1 MTTRTT
7 TGTTGTTT
15 AAGTTTATTAEGAP
29 HRRAPLHRAR
39 ALLRPVR
46 AKVVLAVVGATAL
59 GLGLTGVVSHVV
71 QRDATEARVHA
82 SMRQEVAELRELAAR
97 GFNGQQFTSVDT
109 LLAASIR
116 NDIADAHES
125 AVGIVVG
132 GNTYVPGRRP
142 PFALQ
147 ENPRVQELVR
157 STTPDSAPVQET
169 VETEAGPTRIIAV
182 PVSLPGAAPGEP
194 ALGLYVVGHAL
205 DPEFAVVDENARTF
219 AVLSLAA
226 LLVVG
231 TAGWLTAVRLLR
243 PLDDLHATAVGVG
256 ATELSRRVPVH
267 GDDDVADVARSFN
280 AMLERLETSF
290 DTQRR
295 FLDDVGHELRTPLTI
310 VQGHLELVDDTDP
323 RDVAETR
330 ALVLDELTRMTR
342 LVDDLTLLAKARQPD
357 FVHPQPVDAGRL
369 LDDAFDKV
377 VPLGDRGW
385 RVDARADVE
394 VVADPQRVQ
403 QALIQLVSNA
413 VKFSAAGDVIAL
425 GSAVHDGE
433 LLLWVRDS
441 GPGIAP
447 EDVER
452 VFERFGRADSGR
464 GVEGSGLG
472 LSIVAAIAE
481 AHGGRVEVAS
491 LPGAGATF
499 TLALPLPLPVEEL
512 PGDPE
517 AAGPIPAAP
526 PTEHARE
533 GR

>member
-1 MTTRTT
+1 M
-7 TGTTGTTT
+7 
-15 AAGTTTATTAEGAP
+15 
-29 HRRAPLHRAR
+29 
-39 ALLRPVR
+39 R
-46 AKVVLAVVGATAL
+46 AKVVVAVVGATAL
-59 GLGLTGVVSHVV
+59 GLGLTGAVSHVV
-71 QRDATEARVHA
+71 QVDATDARVDA

-97 GFNGQQFTSVDT
+97 GFNGQQFTSVDA
-109 LLAASIR
+109 LLAAGIR
-116 NDIADAHES
+116 NDVADAHES

-132 GNTYVPGRRP
+132 GNTYVPARTP

-147 ENPRVQELVR
+147 DNPRVQELVR
-157 STTPDSAPVQET
+157 RTTADGPAVVET
-169 VETEAGPTRIIAV
+169 VRTEAGPTRIIAV

-194 ALGLYVVGHAL
+194 SLGLYVVGHAL
-205 DPEFAVVDENARTF
+205 DPEFAVAEENARTF

-231 TAGWLTAVRLLR
+231 AVGWLAVVRLLR

-280 AMLERLETSF
+280 AMLQRLEASF
-290 DTQRR
+290 EAQRR
-295 FLDDVGHELRTPLTI
+295 FLDDAGHELRTPLTI
-310 VQGHLELVDDTDP
+310 VQGHLELMDERDA

-342 LVDDLTLLAKARQPD
+342 LVDDLTLLAKARRPD
-357 FVHPQPVDAGRL
+357 FVHPQRVDAGRL

-377 VPLGDRGW
+377 VPLGARDW

-413 VKFSAAGDVIAL
+413 VKFSADGDVVAL
-425 GSAVHDGE
+425 GSAVRAGE

-447 EDVER
+447 EDVGR
-452 VFERFGRADSGR
+452 IFERFGRAAGGR

-472 LSIVAAIAE
+472 LSIVTAIAE

-499 TLALPLPLPVEEL
+499 TLALPLGAAPGGPAPLP
-512 PGDPE
+512 
-517 AAGPIPAAP
+517 AGTTATPAATTAATP
-526 PTEHARE
+526 ATEHATTEHARE